1 MKARYMEMMKKS
13 IAFVLAIMLVALTGC
28 RPLFTKL
35 YYDYPNVWV
44 SEDGKVTLDPS
55 GLTTIL
61 YEEINQDWV
70 IYALSDSGGRS
81 LSIEFEDPNAVD
93 DSSLIWKAYATIKQ
107 DVLYLEIK
115 KDIYTGL
122 EGETIVLKQSDIPS
136 ELYQSDVP
144 SE

>member
-1 MKARYMEMMKKS
+1 MKKEMNSMMKKT
-13 IAFVLAIMLVALTGC
+13 IALALALVLFALTGC

-44 SEDGKVTLDPS
+44 SEDGKVALDPS

-70 IYALSDSGGRS
+70 IYALSDSGGRN

-115 KDIYTGL
+115 KDLYTGL
-122 EGETIVLKQSDIPS
+122 EGKTIILKQSDIPS
-136 ELYQSDVP
+136 VLASLED